1 METKKCPI
9 CHTFYEVHLPAC
21 PHCKESN
28 MGGVKMD
35 KQTNEGNY
43 DIGSYEDEVAL
54 YRKQKKIIQYIATI
68 ALCLSIA
75 LVVWCL
81 IITE

>member
-1 METKKCPI
+1 
-9 CHTFYEVHLPAC
+9 
-21 PHCKESN
+21 
-28 MGGVKMD
+28 MD